1 MIDRVTEEYF
11 TEDFAAYKTEK
22 EDGNKEKP
30 RCTAIILAAG
40 SGSRMHSAV
49 AKQFLPLKGRPLIWY
64 ALHAVEESKIID
76 DCILVTSEQDIP
88 SVRNVVFV
96 SWKPGDNTTRI
107 QRAIDYVA
115 SLPPD
120 ISGFRGA
127 VLLDKGEFSLS
138 GSIRIATSGIVLRG
152 MDKESTILLKKGV
165 DRGSLIY
172 MEGEN
177 DLVIKDTLQVLSN
190 YVPVNTK
197 TLEVALGTS
206 LKKGDRIMVT
216 RPSGKE
222 WIASLGCNIFGGGI
236 SALGWK
242 EGDMDLT
249 WDRVVSDINGNL
261 LTLDAPL
268 TVALDAKYGVST
280 IMTYQ
285 WNGRIENCGVE
296 NLTLVSDYDKHY
308 PKDEDHCWTGISIEA
323 AENCW
328 VRQVNFRHFAGSA
341 VIVQRTG
348 SKITVE
354 DCISKDPVSE
364 IGGMR
369 RCTFHTLGQ
378 QTLFQRCY
386 SEQGIHD
393 FAAGFCAAGPNAFVQ
408 CDSYQSLGFSGSI
421 DAWACGLLFDVV
433 NIDGHNLTF
442 KNLGQDKNGA
452 GWNTGNSLFWQCTA
466 AEIECYTP
474 AKDAQNRAYGCWAQ
488 FSGDGEWA
496 QSNNHVQPRS
506 IFYAQLTERLQKE
519 CAERARI
526 LPRNTSATSSPTVEV
541 AMALAKEAYNPRLT
555 LEHWIEENKFIPSVV
570 PTGVKSID
578 DIKEKK
584 TISNKQRTQPEI
596 SIVNGRIQMDGV
608 LLVGGSHT
616 TPWWNGKLKTN
627 FLKKA
632 SPAIT
637 RFVPGREGLGLT
649 DRIDS
654 VVSFMKQKN
663 ILVFDQ
669 NYGLWYD
676 RRRDDHERIRRRDGD
691 VWGPFYEQ
699 PFGRSGQGTAWEGLS
714 KYDLKRPNAWYWSRL
729 KEFAEKG
736 SKDGLLLFHENY
748 FQHNI
753 LEAGAHWVD
762 CPWRSSNNINETGF
776 PEPVPFAGDKRIFVA
791 DMFYDISHPVRR
803 ELHRQYIRQCLN
815 NFADNSNVIQLTS
828 AEFTGPLHFV
838 QFWLDVIAEW
848 EAETGKKAK
857 VALSTTKDVQDAI
870 LADPKRAAVVD
881 VIDIRYWH
889 YKKDGIFAPEGGKN
903 MAPRQHM
910 RKMKVGKITF
920 NEAYKAVSEYRRK
933 FPQKAVTFYA
943 QNYPSMGWA
952 VFMASG
958 SCPVIPCKDK
968 AFLKDAAAMEV
979 EETNTDQ
986 YKKLV
991 KSDTGNII
999 YSKSGTEIPIHL
1011 SSGKYVLKYI
1021 HPNSGEVNTINKS
1034 LKIKGLY
1041 TLKVPDKKEGIYWF
1055 HKL

>member
-1 MIDRVTEEYF
+1 MTNWEIGFSISQRVVIRLRNRIFPPFGMSYL
-11 TEDFAAYKTEK
+11 YL
-22 EDGNKEKP
+22 GNPE
-30 RCTAIILAAG
+30 
-40 SGSRMHSAV
+40 
-49 AKQFLPLKGRPLIWY
+49 
-64 ALHAVEESKIID
+64 
-76 DCILVTSEQDIP
+76 
-88 SVRNVVFV
+88 
-96 SWKPGDNTTRI
+96 TTRI

-616 TPWWNGKLKTN
+616 TPWWNGKLKTSV
-627 FLKKA
+627 LKKA

-815 NFADNSNVIQLTS
+815 NFSDNSNVIQLTS

-968 AFLKDAAAMEV
+968 AFLKDAAVMEV

-1021 HPNSGEVNTINKS
+1021 HPDSGEVNTINKS

>member
-1 MIDRVTEEYF
+1 MNIQIRTILLGLLSIGFAQSHAQTFALQVKDDRITYLNDELGNRIL
-11 TEDFAAYKTEK
+11 DFSTCGYQA
-22 EDGNKEKP
+22 
-30 RCTAIILAAG
+30 
-40 SGSRMHSAV
+40 
-49 AKQFLPLKGRPLIWY
+49 
-64 ALHAVEESKIID
+64 
-76 DCILVTSEQDIP
+76 SEQDIP

-285 WNGRIENCGVE
+285 WNGRIDNCGVE

-354 DCISKDPVSE
+354 DCISKNPVSE

-452 GWNTGNSLFWQCTA
+452 GWNTANSLFWQCTA

-506 IFYAQLTERLQKE
+506 IFYAQLAERLQKE
-519 CAERARI
+519 SADRARI

-584 TISNKQRTQPEI
+584 TISNKQQTQPEI

-608 LLVGGSHT
+608 LLVGSSHT

-691 VWGPFYEQ
+691 VWVHFTNSHSDVVVREQ
-699 PFGRSGQGTAWEGLS
+699 L
-714 KYDLKRPNAWYWSRL
+714 
-729 KEFAEKG
+729 
-736 SKDGLLLFHENY
+736 
-748 FQHNI
+748 
-753 LEAGAHWVD
+753 
-762 CPWRSSNNINETGF
+762 
-776 PEPVPFAGDKRIFVA
+776 
-791 DMFYDISHPVRR
+791 
-803 ELHRQYIRQCLN
+803 
-815 NFADNSNVIQLTS
+815 
-828 AEFTGPLHFV
+828 
-838 QFWLDVIAEW
+838 
-848 EAETGKKAK
+848 GK
-857 VALSTTKDVQDAI
+857 V
-870 LADPKRAAVVD
+870 
-881 VIDIRYWH
+881 
-889 YKKDGIFAPEGGKN
+889 
-903 MAPRQHM
+903 
-910 RKMKVGKITF
+910 
-920 NEAYKAVSEYRRK
+920 
-933 FPQKAVTFYA
+933 
-943 QNYPSMGWA
+943 
-952 VFMASG
+952 
-958 SCPVIPCKDK
+958 
-968 AFLKDAAAMEV
+968 
-979 EETNTDQ
+979 
-986 YKKLV
+986 
-991 KSDTGNII
+991 
-999 YSKSGTEIPIHL
+999 
-1011 SSGKYVLKYI
+1011 
-1021 HPNSGEVNTINKS
+1021 
-1034 LKIKGLY
+1034 
-1041 TLKVPDKKEGIYWF
+1041 
-1055 HKL
+1055 

>member
-1 MIDRVTEEYF
+1 MNIQIRTILLGLLSIGFAQSHAQTFALQVKDDRITYLNDELGNRIL
-11 TEDFAAYKTEK
+11 DFSTCGYQA
-22 EDGNKEKP
+22 
-30 RCTAIILAAG
+30 
-40 SGSRMHSAV
+40 
-49 AKQFLPLKGRPLIWY
+49 
-64 ALHAVEESKIID
+64 
-76 DCILVTSEQDIP
+76 SEQDIP

-285 WNGRIENCGVE
+285 WNGRIDNCGVE

-354 DCISKDPVSE
+354 DCISKNPVSE

-393 FAAGFCAAGPNAFVQ
+393 FAAGFCATGPNAFVQ

-452 GWNTGNSLFWQCTA
+452 GWNTANSLFWQCTA

-506 IFYAQLTERLQKE
+506 IFYAQLAERLQKE
-519 CAERARI
+519 SADRARI

-584 TISNKQRTQPEI
+584 TISNKQQTQPEI

-608 LLVGGSHT
+608 LLVGSSHT

-714 KYDLKRPNAWYWSRL
+714 
-729 KEFAEKG
+729 
-736 SKDGLLLFHENY
+736 
-748 FQHNI
+748 
-753 LEAGAHWVD
+753 
-762 CPWRSSNNINETGF
+762 
-776 PEPVPFAGDKRIFVA
+776 
-791 DMFYDISHPVRR
+791 
-803 ELHRQYIRQCLN
+803 
-815 NFADNSNVIQLTS
+815 
-828 AEFTGPLHFV
+828 
-838 QFWLDVIAEW
+838 
-848 EAETGKKAK
+848 
-857 VALSTTKDVQDAI
+857 
-870 LADPKRAAVVD
+870 
-881 VIDIRYWH
+881 
-889 YKKDGIFAPEGGKN
+889 
-903 MAPRQHM
+903 
-910 RKMKVGKITF
+910 
-920 NEAYKAVSEYRRK
+920 
-933 FPQKAVTFYA
+933 
-943 QNYPSMGWA
+943 
-952 VFMASG
+952 
-958 SCPVIPCKDK
+958 
-968 AFLKDAAAMEV
+968 
-979 EETNTDQ
+979 
-986 YKKLV
+986 
-991 KSDTGNII
+991 
-999 YSKSGTEIPIHL
+999 
-1011 SSGKYVLKYI
+1011 
-1021 HPNSGEVNTINKS
+1021 
-1034 LKIKGLY
+1034 
-1041 TLKVPDKKEGIYWF
+1041 
-1055 HKL
+1055 

>member
-1 MIDRVTEEYF
+1 
-11 TEDFAAYKTEK
+11 
-22 EDGNKEKP
+22 
-30 RCTAIILAAG
+30 
-40 SGSRMHSAV
+40 
-49 AKQFLPLKGRPLIWY
+49 
-64 ALHAVEESKIID
+64 
-76 DCILVTSEQDIP
+76 
-88 SVRNVVFV
+88 
-96 SWKPGDNTTRI
+96 
-107 QRAIDYVA
+107 
-115 SLPPD
+115 
-120 ISGFRGA
+120 
-127 VLLDKGEFSLS
+127 
-138 GSIRIATSGIVLRG
+138 

-714 KYDLKRPNAWYWSRL
+714 K
-729 KEFAEKG
+729 
-736 SKDGLLLFHENY
+736 
-748 FQHNI
+748 
-753 LEAGAHWVD
+753 
-762 CPWRSSNNINETGF
+762 
-776 PEPVPFAGDKRIFVA
+776 
-791 DMFYDISHPVRR
+791 
-803 ELHRQYIRQCLN
+803 
-815 NFADNSNVIQLTS
+815 
-828 AEFTGPLHFV
+828 
-838 QFWLDVIAEW
+838 
-848 EAETGKKAK
+848 
-857 VALSTTKDVQDAI
+857 
-870 LADPKRAAVVD
+870 
-881 VIDIRYWH
+881 
-889 YKKDGIFAPEGGKN
+889 
-903 MAPRQHM
+903 
-910 RKMKVGKITF
+910 
-920 NEAYKAVSEYRRK
+920 
-933 FPQKAVTFYA
+933 
-943 QNYPSMGWA
+943 
-952 VFMASG
+952 
-958 SCPVIPCKDK
+958 
-968 AFLKDAAAMEV
+968 
-979 EETNTDQ
+979 
-986 YKKLV
+986 
-991 KSDTGNII
+991 
-999 YSKSGTEIPIHL
+999 
-1011 SSGKYVLKYI
+1011 
-1021 HPNSGEVNTINKS
+1021 
-1034 LKIKGLY
+1034 
-1041 TLKVPDKKEGIYWF
+1041 
-1055 HKL
+1055 

>member
-1 MIDRVTEEYF
+1 MNIQIRTILLGLLSIGFAQSHAQTFALQVKDDRITYLNDELGNRIL
-11 TEDFAAYKTEK
+11 DFSTCGYQA
-22 EDGNKEKP
+22 
-30 RCTAIILAAG
+30 
-40 SGSRMHSAV
+40 
-49 AKQFLPLKGRPLIWY
+49 
-64 ALHAVEESKIID
+64 
-76 DCILVTSEQDIP
+76 SEQDIP

-968 AFLKDAAAMEV
+968 AFLKDAAVMEV

-1011 SSGKYVLKYI
+1011 SSGKYI

>member
-1 MIDRVTEEYF
+1 MNIQIRTILLGLLSIGFAQSHAQTFALQVKDDRITYLNDELGNRIL
-11 TEDFAAYKTEK
+11 DFSTCGYQA
-22 EDGNKEKP
+22 
-30 RCTAIILAAG
+30 
-40 SGSRMHSAV
+40 
-49 AKQFLPLKGRPLIWY
+49 
-64 ALHAVEESKIID
+64 
-76 DCILVTSEQDIP
+76 SEQDIP

-138 GSIRIATSGIVLRG
+138 GSIHIATSGIVLRG

-242 EGDMDLT
+242 EGDMDLA

-285 WNGRIENCGVE
+285 WNGRIDNCGVE

-354 DCISKDPVSE
+354 DCISKNPVSE

-393 FAAGFCAAGPNAFVQ
+393 FATGFCAAGPNAFVQ

-452 GWNTGNSLFWQCTA
+452 GWNTANSLFWQCTA
-466 AEIECYTP
+466 
-474 AKDAQNRAYGCWAQ
+474 AQNRAYGCWAQ

-519 CAERARI
+519 SADRARI

-748 FQHNI
+748 CQHNM

-870 LADPKRAAVVD
+870 LADPERAAVVD

-968 AFLKDAAAMEV
+968 AFLKDAAVMEV

-1021 HPNSGEVNTINKS
+1021 HPDSGKVDIINKS

>member
-1 MIDRVTEEYF
+1 
-11 TEDFAAYKTEK
+11 
-22 EDGNKEKP
+22 
-30 RCTAIILAAG
+30 
-40 SGSRMHSAV
+40 
-49 AKQFLPLKGRPLIWY
+49 
-64 ALHAVEESKIID
+64 
-76 DCILVTSEQDIP
+76 
-88 SVRNVVFV
+88 
-96 SWKPGDNTTRI
+96 
-107 QRAIDYVA
+107 
-115 SLPPD
+115 
-120 ISGFRGA
+120 
-127 VLLDKGEFSLS
+127 
-138 GSIRIATSGIVLRG
+138 
-152 MDKESTILLKKGV
+152 
-165 DRGSLIY
+165 
-172 MEGEN
+172 
-177 DLVIKDTLQVLSN
+177 
-190 YVPVNTK
+190 
-197 TLEVALGTS
+197 
-206 LKKGDRIMVT
+206 
-216 RPSGKE
+216 
-222 WIASLGCNIFGGGI
+222 
-236 SALGWK
+236 
-242 EGDMDLT
+242 MDLT

-584 TISNKQRTQPEI
+584 TISNKQRTQPE
-596 SIVNGRIQMDGV
+596 Q
-608 LLVGGSHT
+608 
-616 TPWWNGKLKTN
+616 
-627 FLKKA
+627 
-632 SPAIT
+632 
-637 RFVPGREGLGLT
+637 
-649 DRIDS
+649 
-654 VVSFMKQKN
+654 
-663 ILVFDQ
+663 
-669 NYGLWYD
+669 
-676 RRRDDHERIRRRDGD
+676 
-691 VWGPFYEQ
+691 
-699 PFGRSGQGTAWEGLS
+699 
-714 KYDLKRPNAWYWSRL
+714 
-729 KEFAEKG
+729 
-736 SKDGLLLFHENY
+736 
-748 FQHNI
+748 
-753 LEAGAHWVD
+753 
-762 CPWRSSNNINETGF
+762 
-776 PEPVPFAGDKRIFVA
+776 
-791 DMFYDISHPVRR
+791 
-803 ELHRQYIRQCLN
+803 
-815 NFADNSNVIQLTS
+815 
-828 AEFTGPLHFV
+828 
-838 QFWLDVIAEW
+838 
-848 EAETGKKAK
+848 
-857 VALSTTKDVQDAI
+857 
-870 LADPKRAAVVD
+870 
-881 VIDIRYWH
+881 
-889 YKKDGIFAPEGGKN
+889 
-903 MAPRQHM
+903 
-910 RKMKVGKITF
+910 
-920 NEAYKAVSEYRRK
+920 
-933 FPQKAVTFYA
+933 
-943 QNYPSMGWA
+943 
-952 VFMASG
+952 
-958 SCPVIPCKDK
+958 
-968 AFLKDAAAMEV
+968 
-979 EETNTDQ
+979 
-986 YKKLV
+986 
-991 KSDTGNII
+991 
-999 YSKSGTEIPIHL
+999 
-1011 SSGKYVLKYI
+1011 
-1021 HPNSGEVNTINKS
+1021 
-1034 LKIKGLY
+1034 
-1041 TLKVPDKKEGIYWF
+1041 
-1055 HKL
+1055 

>member
-1 MIDRVTEEYF
+1 MNIQIRTILLGLLSIGFAQSHAQTFALQVKDDRITYLNDELGNRIL
-11 TEDFAAYKTEK
+11 DFSTCGYQA
-22 EDGNKEKP
+22 
-30 RCTAIILAAG
+30 
-40 SGSRMHSAV
+40 
-49 AKQFLPLKGRPLIWY
+49 
-64 ALHAVEESKIID
+64 
-76 DCILVTSEQDIP
+76 SEQDIP

-308 PKDEDHCWTGISIEA
+308 PKDEEHCWTGISIEA

-968 AFLKDAAAMEV
+968 AFLKDAAVMEV
-979 EETNTDQ
+979 ANTDQ